1 MTGAEPKIWEIW
13 LVCFAY
19 EDDPSNST
27 KRPAV
32 ITPAGATFISY
43 KITSKPPRKY
53 DQFDYAIAY
62 WQHAGLEA
70 PSTARIAKQLVLK
83 REDLI
88 HKIGRLHTIDIMQ
101 IQSLISR
108 FSEDC

>member
-1 MTGAEPKIWEIW
+1 MTGAEPKMWEIW

-19 EDDPSNST
+19 EDDPSKST

-32 ITPAGATFISY
+32 ITPSGATFLSF
-43 KITSKPPRKY
+43 KVTSKPQRKH
-53 DQFDYAIAY
+53 DQFDYAIVHWKY
-62 WQHAGLEA
+62 AGLDSS
-70 PSTARIAKQLVLK
+70 STVRIAKHLVLK

-88 HKIGRLHTIDIMQ
+88 FKIGRLHAIDVLQ

-108 FSEDC
+108 YSEGC